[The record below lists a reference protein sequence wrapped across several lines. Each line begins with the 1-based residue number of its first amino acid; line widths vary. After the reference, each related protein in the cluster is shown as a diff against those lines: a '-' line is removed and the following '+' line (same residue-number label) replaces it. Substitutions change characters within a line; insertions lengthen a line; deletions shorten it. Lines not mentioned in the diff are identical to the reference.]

1 METFNFNHDNETIIK
16 ALGVTEEIDMKC
28 REILFFSMIS
38 NHFMAR
44 ELFDN
49 LEDAPKSLTT
59 MTGDLEK
66 CIKLCSNTIESSY
79 ILLTFKDFHRMGC
92 DAISKYTIF
101 TESKDERKKE
111 IELLLKILELDI
123 MKDATK
129 SNADCMIPTDI
140 FKKIDLVKKS
150 RYSFDKY
157 LQLCNGESEVDTI
170 LNNIFKDDQSTN

>member
-1 METFNFNHDNETIIK
+1 METFQFNHDNETIIK
-16 ALGVTEEIDMKC
+16 ALGVTEELDLKC
-28 REILFFSMIS
+28 REIIFFSMIS

-44 ELFDN
+44 ELFDDAA
-49 LEDAPKSLTT
+49 DAPRALTT
-59 MTGDLEK
+59 ITGDLEK

-79 ILLTFKDFHRMGC
+79 VLLTFKDFHRMGL
-92 DAISKYTIF
+92 DAIAKYTIF

-111 IELLLKILELDI
+111 IELMLKILELDI
-123 MKDATK
+123 MKQASKHD
-129 SNADCMIPTDI
+129 SDCMIPTDI